1 MRARFRNDRRRGAGG
16 IASSRLLCPLC
27 GLAAMAVSVS
37 LGSLPSMARAA
48 GLTTVEATRLSQA
61 VEADDVLVVDS
72 IVLAAIA
79 RAPERAGDILEGAM
93 RLAPDHAN
101 RLVELAGD
109 TFPGLAEPIAAAASA
124 ARNDPTGRG
133 QSSPAA
139 SDTIGGEFSLA
150 AAHSSGK
157 DSRTLSNL
165 GVKLHHDAA
174 PWRNDLDLTFDYGR
188 SRGLTTSQRLQIRGK
203 SRYELSERW
212 YGYGLAEYLN
222 NRFGTMIFEFA
233 ESVGAGYRI
242 VDGEEVTLDLEA
254 GPSLRQRKIRSTGE
268 RQNITAARI
277 GAIVHWFLTDTTSFS
292 NETSVLI
299 ARDHI
304 DVGTRRHD
312 DQSAGRKHER
322 LEPDHANHRRPR
334 RPPLVRIHLPLQSA
348 GGNDENRVP
357 KPAGVG
363 LRLLR
368 PFRPEPARG

>member
-16 IASSRLLCPLC
+16 IASPRLLYPLC

-37 LGSLPSMARAA
+37 LGALPGMARAA
-48 GLTTVEATRLSQA
+48 GLTTVEAARLSQA

-79 RAPERAGDILEGAM
+79 RAPERAGDILEDAI
-93 RLAPDHAN
+93 RLTPGHAN
-101 RLVELAGD
+101 RLVGLAGD
-109 TFPGLAEPIAAAASA
+109 TFPGLAAPIAAASA
-124 ARNDPTGRG
+124 ARNDQTGQG
-133 QSSPAA
+133 QSAPAA
-139 SDTIGGEFSLA
+139 SDTMGGEISLA

-157 DSRTLSNL
+157 DSSTLSNL

-174 PWRNDLDLTFDYGR
+174 PWRNDFDLTFDYGR

-277 GAIVHWFLTDTTSFS
+277 GAIVHWFLTDTTTFS

-304 DVGTRRHD
+304 DVGTRTDTTISQRAESTNVSSLTTQIIGD
-312 DQSAGRKHER
+312 LAAR
-322 LEPDHANHRRPR
+322 LSFEFTYRSDP
-334 RPPLVRIHLPLQSA
+334 
-348 GGNDENRVP
+348 
-357 KPAGVG
+357 PAGTTKTESQSRVG
-363 LRLLR
+363 LVYG
-368 PFRPEPARG
+368 F